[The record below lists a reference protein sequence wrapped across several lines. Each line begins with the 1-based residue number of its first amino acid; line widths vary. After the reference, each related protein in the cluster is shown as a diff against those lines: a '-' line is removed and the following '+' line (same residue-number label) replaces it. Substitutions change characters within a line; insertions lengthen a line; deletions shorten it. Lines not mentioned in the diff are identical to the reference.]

1 MYPKSILL
9 LFCIFIGTA
18 AEIAAQSFLTDR
30 MEIGAHAGAS
40 HYIGEI
46 NEQVF
51 GAKPFSAGLS
61 AKYYF
66 NPMSHEDRT
75 WGLRLDANFTQIA
88 RNDADSD
95 DEVRQQRGLHFRNN
109 IVEVAALAE
118 FQFYNY
124 RATRVTHLFTPYV
137 FAGIG
142 GIYHNP
148 KAEIPDGTG
157 RVSLFDALIEARKLE
172 EDAGSG
178 ELTNIQK
185 YSKFAFAIP
194 FGAGIKLNLRGPWT
208 VGVELN
214 YRYVFSDFI
223 DGIGSNK
230 HLNFTAVENFTN
242 KTNAEYFSDLGIT
255 QTQWE
260 KLANPEA
267 AKGGNY
273 STVIGNSR
281 GNEGNDFF
289 MTTVLKV
296 SYTLYKYRDPSWK

>member
-9 LFCIFIGTA
+9 LFCIFVSTA

-46 NEQVF
+46 NEQVI
-51 GAKPFSAGLS
+51 GAKPFSAGIS

-75 WGLRLDANFTQIA
+75 WGLRLDANFTRIA
-88 RNDADSD
+88 GDDADSD
-95 DEVRQQRGLHFRNN
+95 NEVRQQRGLHFRNN
-109 IVEVAALAE
+109 VVEVAALAE

-157 RVSLFDALIEARKLE
+157 RVSLIDALIEARKLE
-172 EDAGSG
+172 EDASGSG

-230 HLNFTAVENFTN
+230 HLDFASVNNLT
-242 KTNAEYFSDLGIT
+242 DLG
-255 QTQWE
+255 QNDWE

-267 AKGGNY
+267 ARAGNY